1 MSSGRDVMMDRWRDQ
16 VEQAEQNIRE
26 SQKEQHQNRM
36 LTRMIEYR
44 QTLITEI
51 ARLDKIIKELQDD
64 TV

>member
-1 MSSGRDVMMDRWRDQ
+1 MSSGRDEMMDRWS
-16 VEQAEQNIRE
+16 RE
-26 SQKEQHQNRM
+26 EKMQKIVDPYQKRM